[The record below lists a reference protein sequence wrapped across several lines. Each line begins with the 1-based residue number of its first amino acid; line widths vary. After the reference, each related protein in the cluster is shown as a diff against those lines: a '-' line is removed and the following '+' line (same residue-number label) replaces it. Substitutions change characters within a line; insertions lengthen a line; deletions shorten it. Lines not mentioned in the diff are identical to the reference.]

1 MDYSP
6 IAPPCA
12 SRSNF
17 TREYEEPEMSMRFLT
32 GLAGLIAVAGLVMG
46 QAKVSKKE
54 ADAYN
59 AILSA
64 TTPDAQI
71 EAADKFV
78 TSFADSQLK
87 STVLYLAA
95 HAAET
100 KGDVTKALVYA
111 QSAIDADPKN
121 YQAMILVAGELA
133 RGTRENDLDKEEKL
147 ARAEKLATD
156 AIATV
161 KSAPKP
167 NAQLT
172 DDQWNQYKQDFA
184 AQAHEDLAMS
194 AAVRKKYDVAIAEF
208 KLALDG
214 PMPPASTF
222 VRLATVYDQSN
233 KPDDSLAVL
242 NKVLAMPNL
251 DPAVKRYADREKAV
265 AEKLKA
271 GK

>member
-1 MDYSP
+1 
-6 IAPPCA
+6 
-12 SRSNF
+12 
-17 TREYEEPEMSMRFLT
+17 MSMRFLT
-32 GLAGLIAVAGLVMG
+32 GLAGLIAVAGLAMG

-64 TTPDAQI
+64 TNPDAQI
-71 EAADKFV
+71 EAVDKFV

-100 KGDVTKALVYA
+100 KGDVPKALVYA

-121 YQAMILVAGELA
+121 FQAMILVAGELA

-147 ARAEKLATD
+147 ARAEKLSND
-156 AIATV
+156 AMAAV
-161 KSAPKP
+161 KTAPKP

-172 DDQWNQYKQDFA
+172 DDQWNNYKLDFV
-184 AQAHEDLAMS
+184 AQAHEDLGMS

-208 KLALDG
+208 KLALEG
-214 PMPPASTF
+214 PTPPASTF
-222 VRLATVYDQSN
+222 VRLATVYDQAG

-251 DPAVKRYADREKAV
+251 DPAVKRFVDREKAV